1 MHKPEDATRDLYTTE
16 EQKYTLVRTTAQL
29 KKYSPGVAARTPL
42 LAWKFLT
49 STTADVT
56 GHVGCYSIGE
66 QASSVRP
73 GSAPRKTAIACGR
86 ERDEKQLGT
95 KGAAASQTRRETRR
109 SAPST
114 QQPSCAW
121 QSWLGRW
128 CVSAHVTLR
137 GAGVW
142 QDAVTA
148 LACGV
153 AGAEEIAGR
162 RKTRE

>member
-1 MHKPEDATRDLYTTE
+1 MPRET
-16 EQKYTLVRTTAQL
+16 YTLL
-29 KKYSPGVAARTPL
+29 KNRSTPWFARQHSSRSQRYSPGVAARTPL

-73 GSAPRKTAIACGR
+73 GSAPRKTAIARGR